1 MKNIF
6 ESILF
11 FAVLIVSAAFIFLP
25 IDHYVVTNG
34 FSMNF
39 KSSDPSGSFSK
50 IGGDIYFNDN
60 DLLNSK
66 FDLFIVVSSINTGNG
81 MQNKK
86 AQTSEWFNAAAFPNI
101 KFKSR
106 KVVKNGTGY
115 LITGDLTIKGITKE
129 YTIPATKTLSG
140 DKIIFNGSF
149 GVDRIAFKVGVKSAV
164 VPDKMNI
171 SYSIPALK
179 K

>member
-11 FAVLIVSAAFIFLP
+11 FAVLSVSAAFTFLP

-50 IGGDIYFNDN
+50 MGGDIYFNDN

-86 AQTSEWFNAAAFPNI
+86 AQTSEWFNATAFPNI

-149 GVDRIAFKVGVKSAV
+149 GVDRIPFKVGVKSAV

>member
-11 FAVLIVSAAFIFLP
+11 FAVLSVSAAFTFLP

-50 IGGDIYFNDN
+50 MGGDIYFNDN

-66 FDLFIVVSSINTGNG
+66 FDLFIVVS
-81 MQNKK
+81 
-86 AQTSEWFNAAAFPNI
+86 
-101 KFKSR
+101 
-106 KVVKNGTGY
+106 
-115 LITGDLTIKGITKE
+115 
-129 YTIPATKTLSG
+129 
-140 DKIIFNGSF
+140 
-149 GVDRIAFKVGVKSAV
+149 
-164 VPDKMNI
+164 
-171 SYSIPALK
+171 
-179 K
+179 